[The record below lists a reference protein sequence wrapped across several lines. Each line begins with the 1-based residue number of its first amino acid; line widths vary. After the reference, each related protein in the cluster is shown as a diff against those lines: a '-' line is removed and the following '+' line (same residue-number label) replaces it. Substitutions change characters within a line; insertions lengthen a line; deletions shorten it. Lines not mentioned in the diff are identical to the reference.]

1 MLPDTDVVTGSFGY
15 IGKYITRRL
24 LGEGRRVKTIT
35 THPNKENPFGEVVTA
50 YPYNFDKPDLLVE
63 NLRGAHTLYNTYW
76 VRFEYGGVTFRQ
88 AVENSITLFRCAAQ
102 AGIKKVVH
110 ISITHASE
118 NSSLP
123 YFKGKA
129 EVEKA
134 LVTCGLPYTIVRPTV
149 VFGKEDILIN
159 NIAWMMRKFPVFPI
173 FGSGQ
178 YLVQPVYVEDLASI
192 AVASADDTDSR
203 IIDAVGPETFRFEEL
218 LRLIA
223 STIERN
229 VKFVHLPPTLG
240 LLLGHLI
247 GLVVGDVV
255 LTKDELKGLMD
266 NLLYSEQ
273 SPNGETLFSE
283 WLSSNKNSVG
293 RTYSSEL
300 KRHFRR

>member
-24 LGEGRRVKTIT
+24 LGEGRRIKTIT

-63 NLRGAHTLYNTYW
+63 NLRGAHTFYNTYW
-76 VRFEYGGVTFRQ
+76 IRFEYGGVTFRQ

-110 ISITHASE
+110 ISVTHASE

-134 LVTCGLPYTIVRPTV
+134 LVTCGLPHTIVRPTV

-203 IIDAVGPETFRFEEL
+203 IIDAVGPETFTFEEL

-223 STIERN
+223 SKIEQN

-255 LTKDELKGLMD
+255 LTKDELKGLMN

-283 WLSSNKNSVG
+283 WLSSNKNRVG

>member
-50 YPYNFDKPDLLVE
+50 YPYNFDKPHLLVE

-76 VRFEYGGVTFRQ
+76 VRFEYGGITFRQ
-88 AVENSITLFRCAAQ
+88 AVENSRTLFRCAAQ

-110 ISITHASE
+110 IGVTHASE
-118 NSSLP
+118 NSPLP

-129 EVEKA
+129 KVEKV
-134 LVTCGLPYTIVRPTV
+134 LVNCGLPYTIVRPTV

-173 FGSGQ
+173 FGAGQ
-178 YLVQPVYVEDLASI
+178 YLIQPVYVEDLASI

-203 IIDAVGPETFRFEEL
+203 IIDAVGPETFTFEEL

-223 STIERN
+223 SKIEQN

-283 WLSSNKNSVG
+283 WLSSNKHSVG